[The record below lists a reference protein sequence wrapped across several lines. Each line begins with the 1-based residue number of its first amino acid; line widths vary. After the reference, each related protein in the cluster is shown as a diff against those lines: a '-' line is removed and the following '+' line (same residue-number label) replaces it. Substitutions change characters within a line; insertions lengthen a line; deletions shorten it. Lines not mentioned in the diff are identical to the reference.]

1 MAIYK
6 NILWHIKYFCAIQPA
21 NKISDNEEHKMNRA
35 ALHHLS
41 YGLYVITSGQE
52 DKFNGQIANSLFQ
65 VTSNP
70 ATIAISINKENYTH
84 ELIKLSRKF
93 VVSILSEAAPMT
105 FIGLFGFKSGRD
117 VNKLQ
122 NIKTKTGATNVPV
135 IMDYSV
141 GYIEAELE
149 LEMDCGTHTI
159 FFGKVVDA
167 DVTGDGEPMT
177 YAYYQK
183 VKGGKSPKSAPTYV
197 QEENTAKPS
206 ATKAARYVCSVCGY
220 VYDPA
225 QGDPDNGIV
234 PGTKFEDLPDSW
246 TCPVCGA
253 DKSKFEKE

>member
-1 MAIYK
+1 
-6 NILWHIKYFCAIQPA
+6 
-21 NKISDNEEHKMNRA
+21 MNRA
-35 ALHHLS
+35 TLHKLS
-41 YGLYVITSGQE
+41 YGLYVVTSGQE
-52 DKFNGQIANSLFQ
+52 GKFNGQIANSLFQ

-117 VNKLQ
+117 INKLQ
-122 NIKTKTGATNVPV
+122 NAKTKPGVTNIP
-135 IMDYSV
+135 IILDYTI

-149 LEMDCGTHTI
+149 REMDCGTHTI

-167 DVTGDGEPMT
+167 DVIGEGEPMS
-177 YAYYQK
+177 YFYYQK
-183 VKGGKSPKSAPTYV
+183 VKGGKSPKTAPTYEK
-197 QEENTAKPS
+197 EEATAKPA
-206 ATKAARYVCSVCGY
+206 ATTAVRYVCSVCGY

-225 QGDPDNGIV
+225 KGDPDGGIA
-234 PGTKFEDLPDSW
+234 PGTRFEDIPDNW

-253 DKSKFEKE
+253 EKSKFEKEQ

>member
-1 MAIYK
+1 
-6 NILWHIKYFCAIQPA
+6 
-21 NKISDNEEHKMNRA
+21 MNRS
-35 ALHHLS
+35 ALHKIS
-41 YGLYVITSGQE
+41 YGLYIVTSGQ
-52 DKFNGQIANSLFQ
+52 DGKFNGQIANSMFQ

-70 ATIAISINKENYTH
+70 ATVAISINKENYTH

-122 NIKTKTGATNVPV
+122 NVKTKTAATKVPIV
-135 IMDYSV
+135 LENTVS
-141 GYIEAELE
+141 YIEVEVE
-149 LEMDCGTHTI
+149 KEMDCGTHTI
-159 FFGKVVDA
+159 FVGNIVDGDVVSDA
-167 DVTGDGEPMT
+167 EPMT

-183 VKGGKSPKSAPTYV
+183 VKGGKSPKNAPTYV
-197 QEENTAKPS
+197 KDEPASTPQ
-206 ATKAARYVCSVCGY
+206 AASRYTCSVCGY
-220 VYDPA
+220 VYEEA
-225 QGDPDNGIV
+225 KGDPDNGIA